1 MWEQLTKSPRTTAI
15 GCIVIA
21 GAVLYLGMRAY
32 TGTLQLT
39 DITALLAVLS
49 GSGFLA
55 AKDEA

>member
-1 MWEQLTKSPRTTAI
+1 MWQHLTKSPRTTAI
-15 GCIVIA
+15 GIIVIA

-39 DITALLAVLS
+39 DITALMALVS
-49 GSGFLA
+49 GSGLLA